1 MVNSLTF
8 FASIFK
14 LVETP
19 GGGRSSIFTYVHM
32 HMAQTIFKD
41 SEKRLFLEKKDY
53 FWGYEEIVD
62 IFGWSKHMT
71 NWTNLGDHFYII
83 WDCLIF
89 LIFFIG

>member
-1 MVNSLTF
+1 MVNSVTY
-8 FASIFK
+8 FALIFK

-19 GGGRSSIFTYVHM
+19 GGGRSSIFSYVHM
-32 HMAQTIFKD
+32 HMAWTIFKG
-41 SEKRLFLEKKDY
+41 SERKKY

-83 WDCLIF
+83 WECLIF